1 MHSSTYTVNLVSQ
14 QEKDFKDPNPP
25 RGGFGLAEDDI
36 IYRTVHETLEKD
48 EHRRRRDRDESSD
61 ND

>member
-1 MHSSTYTVNLVSQ
+1 MQNSYTVKVVSR

-36 IYRTVHETLEKD
+36 IYRTVHETLNKERHSHQNTDDTSDKD
-48 EHRRRRDRDESSD
+48 
-61 ND
+61 

>member
-1 MHSSTYTVNLVSQ
+1 MQNPYTVKVVSQ

-36 IYRTVHETLEKD
+36 IYRTVHETLDKERQDHQTTDDASGKD
-48 EHRRRRDRDESSD
+48 
-61 ND
+61 

>member
-1 MHSSTYTVNLVSQ
+1 MQNSYTVKVVNQ

-36 IYRTVHETLEKD
+36 IYRTVHETLDKERQDHQNTDDTSGKD
-48 EHRRRRDRDESSD
+48 
-61 ND
+61 